1 MNRTWRILA
10 KALGEKSGK
19 NDSEADIIALVR
31 LGMFLS
37 VLITNMCI
45 IANFIRHYNDAEKP
59 QIIEI
64 HLIYDEVQ
72 GDLQP
77 KEKEGNLSPGS
88 GLL

>member
-19 NDSEADIIALVR
+19 NDSEADLIALVR
-31 LGMFLS
+31 LGMFVS

-59 QIIEI
+59 QTIEI

-72 GDLQP
+72 GCLQP
-77 KEKEGNLSPGS
+77 KEKERSVPSRGS
-88 GLL
+88 LL